1 MKHNRLL
8 KLEAYS
14 SRHPSMARKRIRDIR
29 NDELIAAT
37 IDAVHQLGF
46 ANITLSDIARKA
58 DISPASINYYFGSK
72 DQLLAATMQQL
83 LSTLHLAT
91 LERLKKVTDAEG
103 RLIAIVEANFD
114 DSLFTVQQCSVWVQ
128 FWSAA
133 PYSTPLARL
142 HRINRSRV
150 RSNLREALKNNLPEA
165 SRETVRRAIQA
176 YMDGLWV
183 QAAQSNRPVDAR
195 ASREEARRFTELLL
209 GQ

>member
-1 MKHNRLL
+1 
-8 KLEAYS
+8 
-14 SRHPSMARKRIRDIR
+14 MARKRIRDIR

-72 DQLLAATMQQL
+72 DQLLAATMLQL
-83 LSTLHLAT
+83 LSKLHAAT
-91 LERLKKVTDAEG
+91 LARLEKANDPES
-103 RLIAIVEANFD
+103 RLMAIVEANFD
-114 DSLFTVQQCSVWVQ
+114 DALFTVQQCSVWVQ

-133 PYSTPLARL
+133 PYSTTLARL
-142 HRINRSRV
+142 HRINRCRV
-150 RSNLREALKNNLPEA
+150 RSNIRGELHKIAPEA

-183 QAAQSNRPVDAR
+183 QAAQSNRAVDAE
-195 ASREEARRFTELLL
+195 ASRIEARRFTELLL
-209 GQ
+209 KQ